1 MREAIEK
8 SLLTPRHSHTAPAEL
23 QPPRSRD
30 PSSLPPLAI
39 YPHPASAKRGFRASI
54 VWACL
59 CLCLACLSSIFMP
72 CTPPSPLYSST
83 ICCRRSAPVLYHTPE
98 HSNST
103 RPGHIPP
110 ASSISRIAPPSR
122 IHPVAPARLSATAHR
137 VANNHRHERPQPSAH
152 RILRTPD
159 ISGPSRPLLG
169 RYGRPCNGPR
179 AHLHS
184 NAHAAWDA

>member
-1 MREAIEK
+1 MYYKPLEI
-8 SLLTPRHSHTAPAEL
+8 LITPSCSHTAPAEL
-23 QPPRSRD
+23 QPSCSRD
-30 PSSLPPLAI
+30 RSSLSPLSI

-59 CLCLACLSSIFMP
+59 CLCLACLSSIFMS

-83 ICCRRSAPVLYHTPE
+83 ICCRRSAPALYYTTE
-98 HSNST
+98 RSNST
-103 RPGHIPP
+103 RSVHISPP
-110 ASSISRIAPPSR
+110 SSISRIAPPSR
-122 IHPVAPARLSATAHR
+122 IHPVAPARYQRQRTASPTTTDTSAS
-137 VANNHRHERPQPSAH
+137 NPPPRH
-152 RILRTPD
+152 ILRAPD